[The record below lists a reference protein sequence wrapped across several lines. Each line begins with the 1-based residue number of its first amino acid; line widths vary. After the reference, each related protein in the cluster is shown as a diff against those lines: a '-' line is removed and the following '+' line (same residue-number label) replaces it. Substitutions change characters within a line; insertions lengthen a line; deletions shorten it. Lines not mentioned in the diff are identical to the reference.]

1 MYKAC
6 AVGVRPAACRVL
18 QIVTHGRF
26 TDKKL
31 RALFDKF
38 GIILGVKMES
48 KFGVAKV
55 LGWLSR
61 TLEEL

>member
-1 MYKAC
+1 MYNAC

-55 LGWLSR
+55 L
-61 TLEEL
+61 